1 MTTTKQIYV
10 STPKT
15 IIPDL
20 PRFTFEGRIEVIQ
33 SESEAIRAVRAL
45 KGAPLL
51 GIDTETRPS
60 FRKGEKHKVALLQV
74 SDRDICFLFRLNMLG
89 FAPCL
94 VELLSDPAITKV
106 GLSLRDDFMM
116 LRGRRSFTPG
126 GCIDLQEKAKLFGIE
141 DMSLQKL
148 FANVFGQRISKTAQ
162 LSNWEA
168 DTLTQSQKVY
178 AATDAYACILLY
190 EELLRLR
197 QSGNYTLIQPEN
209 EPK

>member
-1 MTTTKQIYV
+1 MPTLKQLYV

-126 GCIDLQEKAKLFGIE
+126 GCIDLQEKAKIFGIE

-148 FANVFGQRISKTAQ
+148 YANLFHQKISKAQ
-162 LSNWEA
+162 RLSNWEA
-168 DTLTQSQKVY
+168 SDLKESQALY
-178 AATDAYACILLY
+178 AATDAWCCINLY
-190 EELLRLR
+190 EEFKRLSATGDYELDELRV
-197 QSGNYTLIQPEN
+197 
-209 EPK
+209 

>member
-1 MTTTKQIYV
+1 MTTTKQLYV

-89 FAPCL
+89 LAPCL

-148 FANVFGQRISKTAQ
+148 FANIFGQRISKTAQ

-190 EELLRLR
+190 EELLHLR

>member
-74 SDRDICFLFRLNMLG
+74 SDRDICFLLRLNMLG

-148 FANVFGQRISKTAQ
+148 FANIFGQRISKTAQ

>member
-1 MTTTKQIYV
+1 MPTPKQLYV

-60 FRKGEKHKVALLQV
+60 FRKGEKHKVGLLQV
-74 SDRDICFLFRLNMLG
+74 SDRDICFLFRLNILG

-126 GCIDLQEKAKLFGIE
+126 GCIDLQEMAKLFGIE

-148 FANVFGQRISKTAQ
+148 FANIFGQRISKTAQ

>member
-1 MTTTKQIYV
+1 M
-10 STPKT
+10 
-15 IIPDL
+15 
-20 PRFTFEGRIEVIQ
+20 
-33 SESEAIRAVRAL
+33 
-45 KGAPLL
+45 
-51 GIDTETRPS
+51 
-60 FRKGEKHKVALLQV
+60 ALLQV

-126 GCIDLQEKAKLFGIE
+126 GCIDLQEMAKLFGIE

-148 FANVFGQRISKTAQ
+148 FANIFGQRISKTAQ

>member
-1 MTTTKQIYV
+1 MPTTKQLYV

-33 SESEAIRAVRAL
+33 SESEAVRAVHAL
-45 KGAPLL
+45 KGASLL

-148 FANVFGQRISKTAQ
+148 FANIFGQRISKTAQ

>member
-148 FANVFGQRISKTAQ
+148 FANIFGQRISKTAQ

-178 AATDAYACILLY
+178 ADPDAYACILLY

>member
-1 MTTTKQIYV
+1 MTTTKQLYV

-33 SESEAIRAVRAL
+33 SESEAVRAVRAL

-141 DMSLQKL
+141 DTSLQKL

>member
-1 MTTTKQIYV
+1 MPTPKQLYV

-45 KGAPLL
+45 KCVSLL
-51 GIDTETRPS
+51 ATDTETRPS

-126 GCIDLQEKAKLFGIE
+126 GCIDLQEMAKLFGIE

-148 FANVFGQRISKTAQ
+148 FANIFGQRISKTAQ

-197 QSGNYTLIQPEN
+197 QSGNYPLIQPEK

>member
-1 MTTTKQIYV
+1 MTTTKQLYV

-94 VELLSDPAITKV
+94 VELLSAPAITKV

-126 GCIDLQEKAKLFGIE
+126 GCIDLQEKAKLFGIA

-148 FANVFGQRISKTAQ
+148 FANIFGQRISKTAQ

>member
-1 MTTTKQIYV
+1 MTTTKQLYV

-15 IIPDL
+15 IIPNL

-45 KGAPLL
+45 RGASLL

-60 FRKGEKHKVALLQV
+60 FRKGQKHKVALLQV

-94 VELLSDPAITKV
+94 VELLSDPGITKV
-106 GLSLRDDFMM
+106 GLSLRDDFAM
-116 LRGRRSFTPG
+116 LRGRCAFTPG
-126 GCIDLQEKAKLFGIE
+126 GCIDLQEMAKLFGIE

-168 DTLTQSQKVY
+168 DTLSQSQKVY

-190 EELLRLR
+190 EELLSLK
-197 QSGNYTLIQPEN
+197 QSGDYTLIQPETIQ
-209 EPK
+209 E

>member
-1 MTTTKQIYV
+1 MTTTKQLYV

-15 IIPDL
+15 IIPNL

-116 LRGRRSFTPG
+116 LHGRRSFTPG
-126 GCIDLQEKAKLFGIE
+126 GCIDLQEMAKLFGIE

-148 FANVFGQRISKTAQ
+148 FANIFGHRISKTAQ

>member
-1 MTTTKQIYV
+1 MPAPKQLYV

-94 VELLSDPAITKV
+94 VELLSDPTITKV

-148 FANVFGQRISKTAQ
+148 FANIFGQRISKTAQ

>member
-1 MTTTKQIYV
+1 MTTTKQLYV

-33 SESEAIRAVRAL
+33 SESEAVRAVRAL

>member
-1 MTTTKQIYV
+1 MPTPKQLYV

-60 FRKGEKHKVALLQV
+60 FRKGETHTAALPQV

-148 FANVFGQRISKTAQ
+148 FANIFGQRISKTAQ

>member
-1 MTTTKQIYV
+1 MPTPKQLYV

-51 GIDTETRPS
+51 GIDIETCSS
-60 FRKGEKHKVALLQV
+60 FRKGEKHKVGLLQV

-148 FANVFGQRISKTAQ
+148 FANIFGQRISKTAQ